1 MKYVKSFE
9 SHRKSKLTEPVNEEL
24 FGGIINFFKGLWSK
38 AMEELKK
45 LGKDPDTTQVKDWIG
60 SNPFNPADNNY
71 LFKNVM
77 DEFKKKLEAN
87 DQDALTLV
95 DNILNPETGVLA
107 VFRALVQPWKGPR
120 FNPRAPCARFLVAP
134 RVLCPPQSAPVW
146 ALSLQYQHALS
157 ACPLHARGL
166 PPAPMPSL
174 QPSRGAHAK
183 TATNGPTSRLFS
195 RPLGPKKNQ
204 TPRTCQSA

>member
-9 SHRKSKLTEPVNEEL
+9 SHRKSKLREPVNEGL

-87 DQDALTLV
+87 DQPLY
-95 DNILNPETGVLA
+95 VLA
-107 VFRALVQPWKGPR
+107 SAIETLRELPIEPGKRAANSPTAPW
-120 FNPRAPCARFLVAP
+120 
-134 RVLCPPQSAPVW
+134 PVE
-146 ALSLQYQHALS
+146 
-157 ACPLHARGL
+157 
-166 PPAPMPSL
+166 
-174 QPSRGAHAK
+174 
-183 TATNGPTSRLFS
+183 
-195 RPLGPKKNQ
+195 
-204 TPRTCQSA
+204 